1 MNCSDIRQNTSSATN
16 QHHKASPIRSV
27 GTDAP
32 HFQNQLF
39 QRHLPL
45 LCFRLMLDQLF
56 QLAVQYWPALTG
68 VAVVTAVLLLLRM
81 YSQPRWLPYEPRK
94 AIVTKSELR
103 FYKSLRKAALDD
115 WEVFAMVR
123 IADLLK
129 VTEHATN
136 RRTWLNKILSKH
148 IDFVLCDPNTLQA
161 VVAIE
166 LDDVSHQ
173 RPERI
178 ERDKFVN
185 LAFES
190 AGLPLLR
197 IPVEPSYKAREVRDL
212 IESALKN

>member
-1 MNCSDIRQNTSSATN
+1 
-16 QHHKASPIRSV
+16 
-27 GTDAP
+27 
-32 HFQNQLF
+32 
-39 QRHLPL
+39 
-45 LCFRLMLDQLF
+45 MLDQLF
-56 QLAVQYWPALTG
+56 QFVQQYWPLLTG
-68 VAVVTAVLLLLRM
+68 GAVVFAIYMLLRM
-81 YSQPRWLPYEPRK
+81 YSEPTRLPYEPRK
-94 AIVTKSELR
+94 ALVTRSELR
-103 FYKSLRKAALDD
+103 FYKSLRKATLDD

-129 VTEHATN
+129 VSQNTAK

-148 IDFVLCDPNTLQA
+148 IDFVLCDPNTLEA
-161 VVAIE
+161 IVAIE

-197 IPVEPSYKAREVRDL
+197 IPVETSYKAREIRDL
-212 IESALKN
+212 IEAVIEG

>member
-1 MNCSDIRQNTSSATN
+1 
-16 QHHKASPIRSV
+16 
-27 GTDAP
+27 
-32 HFQNQLF
+32 
-39 QRHLPL
+39 
-45 LCFRLMLDQLF
+45 MLDQLF

>member
-1 MNCSDIRQNTSSATN
+1 
-16 QHHKASPIRSV
+16 
-27 GTDAP
+27 
-32 HFQNQLF
+32 
-39 QRHLPL
+39 
-45 LCFRLMLDQLF
+45 MLDQVF
-56 QLAVQYWPALTG
+56 QFAQQYWPLLTG
-68 VAVVTAVLLLLRM
+68 GAIVIAVLMLLRM
-81 YSQPRWLPYEPRK
+81 YSEPTRLPYEPRK
-94 AIVTKSELR
+94 ALVTKSELR
-103 FYKSLRKAALDD
+103 FYKSLRKATLDD

-129 VTEHATN
+129 VTQHAHK

-148 IDFVLCDPNTLQA
+148 IDFVLCDPNTLEA
-161 VVAIE
+161 LVAIE

-197 IPVEPSYKAREVRDL
+197 IPVESSYKAREIRDL
-212 IESALKN
+212 IVDVLE

>member
-1 MNCSDIRQNTSSATN
+1 
-16 QHHKASPIRSV
+16 
-27 GTDAP
+27 
-32 HFQNQLF
+32 
-39 QRHLPL
+39 
-45 LCFRLMLDQLF
+45 MLDQLSLLV
-56 QLAVQYWPALTG
+56 QQYWPLLTG
-68 VAVVTAVLLLLRM
+68 GAVVIAVLMLLRM
-81 YSQPRWLPYEPRK
+81 YSEPARLPYEPRK
-94 AIVTKSELR
+94 ALVTKSELR

-123 IADLLK
+123 IADILK
-129 VTEHATN
+129 VTEHTAK

-148 IDFVLCDPNTLQA
+148 IDFVLCNPNTLEA

-212 IESALKN
+212 IENVLDR